1 MARPQRYTWYPHK
14 CHFPATALRESIS
27 ADSKLPGR
35 GPLHAI
41 QFAALLVAYCSGRD
55 RASFHASRNYA
66 TIPGLALPHSSC
78 CFFDNHDLDDVL
90 SIALAHCGIAGR
102 FGNGAVGSAALFLRA
117 KTPRSFAMKKNCT
130 ALSIALGLVSALTVC
145 AQENPEVAPRAIP
158 LNTGPND
165 VAHFLA
171 GMPIPENSS
180 LAPLTRDPA
189 WQAHAAFFEEQF
201 SKVHLR
207 QLQKLH
213 GWQATYLPESAQP
226 KPVVFYMFSGPDFLY
241 VDQFFPRAAVY
252 VLCGKEALGP
262 PPDPLRIANLS
273 GALGNLENAMK
284 SSLNT
289 TYFITQDMKVD
300 LHAQNLNG
308 VLPIL
313 YTCIARADKSITNV
327 SFGSLNSGGVFEGAA
342 PGRKGGSTPG
352 VRIRYTDNQS
362 GSAQTLYYFTT
373 DISDGGIKATP
384 GFLKF
389 CQRLGTGASFL
400 KSPSYLLFESG
411 FATIRN
417 FILDHSNMIVQD
429 DSGIPLAYF
438 DPNKWNLRFFG
449 VYFSPIDMFKQHYQP
464 RLRELYQQSNPPP
477 LDFGF
482 GYRWN
487 YKEANLSVATRK

>member
-1 MARPQRYTWYPHK
+1 
-14 CHFPATALRESIS
+14 
-27 ADSKLPGR
+27 
-35 GPLHAI
+35 
-41 QFAALLVAYCSGRD
+41 
-55 RASFHASRNYA
+55 
-66 TIPGLALPHSSC
+66 
-78 CFFDNHDLDDVL
+78 
-90 SIALAHCGIAGR
+90 
-102 FGNGAVGSAALFLRA
+102 
-117 KTPRSFAMKKNCT
+117 MKKNCT
-130 ALSIALGLVSALTVC
+130 ALSIALGLVSGLTVC

-171 GMPIPENSS
+171 GMPIPENSPLVP
-180 LAPLTRDPA
+180 LARDPA

-252 VLCGKEALGP
+252 VLCGKESLGP

-289 TYFITQDMKVD
+289 TYFITKDMKVD
-300 LHAQNLNG
+300 LHEQNLNG

-313 YTCIARADKSITNV
+313 YAFIARADKSITNV
-327 SFGSLNSGGVFEGAA
+327 TLGSLSSSGAFQEGAH
-342 PGRKGGSTPG
+342 GTSG
-352 VRIRYTDNQS
+352 VRIRYTDSQS
-362 GSAQTLYYFTT
+362 GDSQTMYYFTT
-373 DISDGGIKATP
+373 DISDGGIKSTP

-389 CQRLGTGASFL
+389 CQRLGVGSSFL
-400 KSPSYLLFESG
+400 KSCSYLMFENG
-411 FATIRN
+411 FGTIRN
-417 FILDHSNMIVQD
+417 FILDHSRLVVQD
-429 DSGIPLAYF
+429 DSGIPIANL
-438 DPNKWNLRFFG
+438 DPNKWNVRLFG
-449 VYFSPIDMFKQHYQP
+449 VYLGPIELFKQHHQP
-464 RLRELYQQSNPPP
+464 RLQELFQQGNPSP
-477 LDFGF
+477 LEFGF

-487 YKEANLSVATRK
+487 YKEAHLMVAERK